1 MVFSGSGRHRR
12 PTQTDRAVAAA
23 GVAGVGLALP
33 LLTATG
39 AHAATPDTWQAV
51 AQCETGGNWTVDPG
65 TGRYGG
71 LGLTL
76 RTWVA
81 YGGDEFAAQPDHAT
95 PQEQIT
101 VAERLLAGH
110 GPSLWP
116 TCGPAA
122 GLPAA
127 QTPAPTSTP
136 EPTPAPSTSAPV
148 RGDGGVVPQFP
159 LPYLTSQPSVPT
171 EGNGTTAPVPPAG
184 QDQPAG
190 RPGTQPSGQPSTLP
204 GTPTGQPTGDPTAT
218 TPVTTPDP
226 TATVPGTPVSPSP
239 SGTPTTGDLPVP
251 GATGTTAPT
260 TGLPVD
266 PATTPA
272 PTTAATPD
280 PAATTPVAATTPAP
294 ATTYT
299 VAPGDTLS
307 TISNS
312 LTLGGWQHLYDNNS
326 PTVGGNPDL
335 IHPGQVLTLP

>member
-1 MVFSGSGRHRR
+1 M
-12 PTQTDRAVAAA
+12 
-23 GVAGVGLALP
+23 GLALP

-39 AHAATPDTWQAV
+39 AHAATPETWQAV

-95 PQEQIT
+95 QAEQIT

-116 TCGPAA
+116 SCGPAA

-127 QTPAPTSTP
+127 PTPAPTATP
-136 EPTPAPSTSAPV
+136 EPTPAPSSGTPV
-148 RGDGGVVPQFP
+148 RGDGGVVPQFV
-159 LPYLTSQPSVPT
+159 LPYLTPQPAAPT
-171 EGNGTTAPVPPAG
+171 DGTGSSTVGEVPPATT
-184 QDQPAG
+184 DQPTTQ
-190 RPGTQPSGQPSTLP
+190 PGTQPTGQPSTQ
-204 GTPTGQPTGDPTAT
+204 PTGRPTGDPTAT
-218 TPVTTPDP
+218 PPVTTPDP
-226 TATVPGTPVSPSP
+226 TATTPVTPSP
-239 SGTPTTGDLPVP
+239 TGSPTTGDLPVP
-251 GATGTTAPT
+251 GASGT
-260 TGLPVD
+260 
-266 PATTPA
+266 
-272 PTTAATPD
+272 ATPD
-280 PAATTPVAATTPAP
+280 PTAAPTTTATTDPAATVPVAATTPAQPAP

-307 TISNS
+307 TISDS
-312 LTLGGWQHLYDNNS
+312 LTLGGWQHLYRSNS
-326 PTVGGNPDL
+326 PTVGVNPDL